1 MFHSPVIWTAI
12 GILSASWTECSRQR
26 IPADDGRQWQTEWI
40 CWAILFTTAQVA
52 LFLQSRRTREAAVQE
67 GPAHSS
73 TLTVGHPDVLAVAVA
88 NAVAHSL
95 FLYFELHWV
104 LVRPRP
110 GMLMHTLKCVPI
122 ARSDGHNVLCHF
134 SL

>member
-1 MFHSPVIWTAI
+1 MFHSPVTWTAI
-12 GILSASWTECSRQR
+12 GILSASWTEYSRQH
-26 IPADDGRQWQTEWI
+26 IPTDDGRQWQTEWI
-40 CWAILFTTAQVA
+40 SWAILFTTAQVA
-52 LFLQSRRTREAAVQE
+52 LFLQSRRTRESAVQE
-67 GPAHSS
+67 GHGHSS

-104 LVRPRP
+104 LVRPRL
-110 GMLMHTLKCVPI
+110 GMLMHTLTCVPI
-122 ARSDGHNVLCHF
+122 ARRDGHHVVCYF